1 LKVCPECR
9 TRFETVWSKCP
20 NDGAELVQE
29 KPDPLLGQVF
39 GEHYEILSVLGRGG
53 MSVVYKAR
61 HKLMD
66 RIVAIKVLHGD
77 ADQVACERFRHEAQ
91 AASSLNHPNII
102 TIYEFGIIKDQAFL
116 VMDCLE
122 GSNLNEILQQDV
134 RIPVERAINIF
145 RQACLGLEHA
155 HKNGVVHR
163 DLKPSNLCIIKGDG
177 GTETVK
183 IVDFGIAKL
192 LPETGK
198 EQTKLTQTGE
208 VFGSPL
214 YMSPEQCKARPI
226 DSRSDIYSLGC
237 LMYESLTGKPPLEG
251 ETAYETMTM
260 HVSKTPP
267 PFSKAAPDV
276 HINPSIEALVFR
288 CLEKAPEDR
297 YQSAAEV
304 LADLPTIKAESGS
317 MKVKSVAHPT
327 KQKQEIKFL
336 RYAFWSVFVILSGLL
351 GYMSLDNGSDLDR
364 GTVLQKTIWNAQT
377 TIAQTFAD
385 HGWYEMAARILGN
398 AEATARAKF
407 SNKARLLTA
416 LNMQK
421 RLFERARLFEDL
433 EIVNKK
439 ITATNRQ
446 MLRKSYE
453 ATMSDLDLVAKP
465 ASGTQ
470 ASVDKITAPIKV
482 EAINT
487 LAGNLIGSEMPKH
500 AETLM
505 IRAKDV
511 YTNLLGP
518 ADVSIADIDMVLAHC
533 YWHQERLPAV
543 RPLLVE
549 ALNIY
554 EKALRPSDRKLV
566 VATLK
571 LAELDRDQ
579 NRYEDAK
586 VEMNKAMALAQ
597 KYFSKDTVLNYEC
610 LNAYGCYLDELGRA
624 KEAKEVFDRAAQLN
638 PQDQIDD

>member
-1 LKVCPECR
+1 MKVCPECGA
-9 TRFETVWSKCP
+9 RFETVWSKCP
-20 NDGAELVQE
+20 TDGAELTQE

-77 ADQVACERFRHEAQ
+77 ADKVAIDRFKHEAQ
-91 AASSLNHPNII
+91 AASSLNHANII
-102 TIYEFGIIKDQAFL
+102 TIYEFGIVADQAFL

-122 GSNLNEILQQDV
+122 GENLSEILQKCV
-134 RIPVERAINIF
+134 RIPVERAVNIF
-145 RQACLGLEHA
+145 RQTCLGLEHA

-177 GTETVK
+177 STETVK

-198 EQTKLTQTGE
+198 DQTRLTQTGE

-214 YMSPEQCKARPI
+214 YMSPEQCRAKPI

-260 HVSKTPP
+260 HVQKAPP
-267 PFSKAAPDV
+267 PFSKVAPDLK
-276 HINPSIEALVFR
+276 INPSIEALVFR
-288 CLEKAPEDR
+288 CLEKVPEDR

-304 LADLPTIKAESGS
+304 MADLPTIKVESGS
-317 MKVKSVAHPT
+317 MKVKSVQHPT
-327 KQKQEIKFL
+327 KQKREIKYL
-336 RYAFWSVFVILSGLL
+336 RYGFWTLFVIFAAILSWVIC
-351 GYMSLDNGSDLDR
+351 DNGSDLDR
-364 GTVLQKTIWNAQT
+364 GTVLQKTFWNAQT
-377 TIAQTFAD
+377 TIAQTFID
-385 HGWYEMAARILGN
+385 NKWYDMAGRILSN
-398 AEATARAKF
+398 AESISRDKF
-407 SNKARLLTA
+407 SNQARLLIV
-416 LNMQK
+416 LNMEK
-421 RLFERARLFEDL
+421 RMFEKARMFEDL
-433 EIVNKK
+433 EAVNNK
-439 ITATNRQ
+439 IQVVNRR
-446 MLRKSYE
+446 MLQKNYD
-453 ATMSDLDLVAKP
+453 ALMSELDQIAKP
-465 ASGTQ
+465 ASSAQ
-470 ASVDKITAPIKV
+470 ATVDRIVAPIKV
-482 EAINT
+482 QGVTQIV
-487 LAGNLIGSEMPKH
+487 GPLIGRDMPKH
-500 AETLM
+500 AERLL

-511 YTNLLGP
+511 YSKTLGP
-518 ADVSIADIDMVLAHC
+518 VDVSIADIDMHLAHC

-554 EKALRPSDRKLV
+554 QTTLPPNSRKTV
-566 VATLK
+566 VAALK

-586 VEMNKAMALAQ
+586 VELERAMSAAQ
-597 KYFSKDTVLNYEC
+597 KYFAKDTILNYEC
-610 LNAYGCYLDELGRA
+610 LNAYGCYLDETGKA
-624 KEAKEVFDRAAQLN
+624 KEAKETFARAANLN
-638 PQDQIDD
+638 PEDLIED